1 MPKDFTRLFKSPL
14 FTFDTNL
21 VPDSVNIFKE
31 LEVKHEHITLIPPTF
46 ETPMPGLQ
54 AAVFP
59 PSLKEID
66 PPKLD
71 LFDLDDQFAN
81 EQIRMSQLTN
91 KCTDD
96 DIDYY
101 VKQCG
106 DVMGVSN

>member
-1 MPKDFTRLFKSPL
+1 
-14 FTFDTNL
+14 
-21 VPDSVNIFKE
+21 
-31 LEVKHEHITLIPPTF
+31 
-46 ETPMPGLQ
+46 MPGLQ

-81 EQIRMSQLTN
+81 EQIRMAQLTN

-106 DVMGVSN
+106 DVMGVSNQCNDSSNPKEILYFVFSQLIKYKSGQY